1 MSERRERPRVSGT
14 ARMETFSDGVMAI
27 VVTLLVFDLSVPELH
42 DPSSRQLWRE
52 LGDLTPKFV
61 SFAIS
66 FFTVAIFWVNH
77 HHFMHRVTHTDWK
90 LLWLNNL
97 LLFWLTTVPFT
108 TGFLGDYPRESVA
121 VGVYAFSLGMAAL
134 SFTLMGRYVFFGAEL
149 VEPSVPVAAR
159 RRERRRSWIGTGMY
173 LAAAGLAFVW
183 VYAALAIIVVI
194 PFAYVVPNLLR
205 SDADEG
211 A

>member
-1 MSERRERPRVSGT
+1 
-14 ARMETFSDGVMAI
+14 METFSDGVMAI
-27 VVTLLVFDLSVPELH
+27 IVTLLVFELAVPELR
-42 DPSSRQLWRE
+42 DPSSRDLWRE
-52 LGDLTPKFV
+52 LRELTPKFL

-77 HHFMHRVTHTDWK
+77 HHFMHRITHTDWK

-108 TGFLGDYPRESVA
+108 TGFLGDYPREPVA

-134 SFTLMGRYVFFGAEL
+134 AFTLMVRYVFFGAEL
-149 VEPSVPVAAR
+149 IESSVPVEER
-159 RRERRRSWIGTGMY
+159 RREQRRSWVGTGMY
-173 LAAAGLAFVW
+173 LAAAGLAFVC
-183 VYAALAIIVVI
+183 VYAALAIIMVI
-194 PFAYVVPNLLR
+194 PFAYVIPNLLR
-205 SDADEG
+205 SDADEDTRN